1 MAFNLTT
8 IRNSNPTHLTV
19 IKKCQI
25 YGTGLGIP
33 PFLTNHTNRPFA
45 THEKLSDPD
54 LILNP
59 GDQLRLLSILSPYE
73 ACRSES
79 CLKVQN
85 AAGLEF
91 NILSSNISRFLS
103 L

>member
-1 MAFNLTT
+1 MALNITA

-33 PFLTNHTNRPFA
+33 PFLTNHTNRLFA
-45 THEKLSDPD
+45 TYPKLNDPD

-59 GDQLRLLSILSPYE
+59 GDQLQLLSILSPYE

-85 AAGLEF
+85 TSGLEF
-91 NILSSNISRFLS
+91 KILSSEISRFLS